1 MNGRIQTAFALAIFG
16 APAALPAEELTARTV
31 RDFECYVKAAE
42 GRMDARK
49 AFLFA
54 ESDGAL
60 NEQLV
65 RGRKVQTIPGNG
77 ANPHDVTGGQIYDW
91 VGSVF
96 IPGATLDRTIRMLQ
110 DYDHRAQYFSE
121 VLSASKLICHTG
133 TEHFRFTM
141 RLKEP
146 AVIDTENDVVWERVG
161 PRRWRCRSYSTSV
174 REIGRQHGYLQRLYS
189 YWRFAETD
197 MGVYAE
203 GQTITLSGKFGSM
216 TRALGSALL
225 GINPEK
231 SLKRSLSSMRETA
244 LKPDLEFA
252 PSPAASPG
260 CGEPFKPDGCAS
272 TLTTAR

>member
-1 MNGRIQTAFALAIFG
+1 MNGRIRTAVVLAFFA
-16 APAALPAEELTARTV
+16 APAALPAEELTAQTV

-42 GRMDARK
+42 ARMDARK
-49 AFLFA
+49 AFVFA
-54 ESDGAL
+54 DADRPL

-65 RGRKVQTIPGNG
+65 SAKRVQTVPGNG
-77 ANPHDVTGGQIYDW
+77 ANPHDITGGQVYDW

-96 IPGATLDRTIRMLQ
+96 IPGATLDRTVRMLQ

-121 VLSASKLICHTG
+121 VLSASKLLCHTG
-133 TEHFRFTM
+133 TEHFRYTM

-216 TRALGSALL
+216 TRAFGSML
-225 GINPEK
+225 GISPEK
-231 SLKRSLSSMRETA
+231 SLKRSLSSMRESL
-244 LKPDLEFA
+244 LKPDLEVV
-252 PSPAASPG
+252 PPPAASTA
-260 CGEPFKPDGCAS
+260 CGEPFRPGGCAS
-272 TLTTAR
+272 VQTTAR